1 VDLKYNCQA
10 ATTAIQQFVD
20 ANKFVDLNTEV

>member
-10 ATTAIQQFVD
+10 ATTAMQQFVN
-20 ANKFVDLNTEV
+20 ANNFFVLNTEV